1 MLSLQDLQTV
11 SKACRNVLDVITM
24 TNRDQD
30 RLYWYSVKLS
40 QLRSEFYRLVDSDQF
55 DAADA
60 MNKRVLR
67 LTRRRDQVIAR
78 QAASYDN
85 FKF

>member
-1 MLSLQDLQTV
+1 MYNINQLRKV
-11 SKACRNVLDVITM
+11 GKACQAVLDVITM
-24 TNRDQD
+24 TDRDQD
-30 RLYWYSVKLS
+30 RLHWYTTKLS
-40 QLRSEFYRLVDSDQF
+40 ELRRQFYALVDSDQF

-67 LTRRRDQVIAR
+67 LTQRRDQVIAR

-85 FKF
+85 LKF